1 MQACNYAL
9 NDQQQVFRTEGGNM
23 KTTALVL
30 AVTVTLAGSAF
41 AQDKISDDVVRIGV
55 LTDMSGQFSHEAGD
69 GSVTAIKM
77 AVEDFGGKVL
87 GKPIDVIVADH
98 QNRNE
103 VAIAKA
109 REWYDVGKVDMIA
122 NLINSSIA
130 LAVTNVAQEK
140 NRIAIVNGSGS
151 SRLTGDSCTPN
162 SIHYA
167 YDTYA
172 LAQGTGKALIKEGLN
187 SWYFLTADYAFGH
200 ALEGD
205 TANVVKANGG
215 TVLGSI
221 RYPIDTPDH
230 SSFLL
235 QAQASR
241 AKVVAVAGSGTTF
254 INAVKS
260 AKDFGLTDGGKQTI
274 AGLLVWITD
283 IDSMGLN
290 TAQGLVLTNGFYWDR
305 DEETRAFSKR
315 FFAKMK
321 RMPHMGDAGDY
332 SSTMHYLNAI
342 KAAGTDDAKIVMA
355 KMREIPVNDFFA
367 KNGHVREDGRF
378 VHDMYVYEVKKPS
391 ESKYAWDYYK
401 LRAVIPGNEAFR
413 PLSESK
419 CPLVK
424 K

>member
-1 MQACNYAL
+1 
-9 NDQQQVFRTEGGNM
+9 M
-23 KTTALVL
+23 KKM
-30 AVTVTLAGSAF
+30 TLALAAGLALAGPAY
-41 AQDKISDDVVRIGV
+41 AQTKISDDVVKIGV

-69 GSVTAIKM
+69 GSVTAVKM
-77 AVEDFGGKVL
+77 AVEDFGGTVL
-87 GKPIDVIVADH
+87 GKPIEVIVADH

-140 NRIAIVNGSGS
+140 NKIAIVNGSGS

-205 TANVVKANGG
+205 TASVVKANNG
-215 TVLGSI
+215 TVVGSI
-221 RYPIDTPDH
+221 RYPIDTADH

-235 QAQASR
+235 QAQASK

-260 AKDFGLTDGGKQTI
+260 AKDFGLTEGGKQTI

-283 IDSMGLN
+283 IDSMGLT

-305 DEETRAFSKR
+305 DEGTRAFSKK

-342 KAAGTDDAKIVMA
+342 KAAGTDDAKTVMA
-355 KMREIPVNDFFA
+355 KMREMPVNDFFA
-367 KNGHVREDGRF
+367 TNGRVREDGRF
-378 VHDMYVYEVKKPS
+378 IHDMYVYEVKKPS

-401 LRAVIPGNEAFR
+401 LRAVIPGDEAFR

>member
-1 MQACNYAL
+1 MRRISIALAAGIALASPAYA
-9 NDQQQVFRTEGGNM
+9 Q
-23 KTTALVL
+23 TAKL
-30 AVTVTLAGSAF
+30 
-41 AQDKISDDVVRIGV
+41 SDDVVKIGV
-55 LTDMSGQFSHEAGD
+55 LTDMSGQFSHESGEGA
-69 GSVTAIKM
+69 VTAVKM
-77 AVEDFGGKVL
+77 AVEDFGGTVL
-87 GKPIDVIVADH
+87 GKPIEVVVADH

-109 REWYDVGKVDMIA
+109 REWYDVGKVDLIA

-172 LAQGTGKALIKEGLN
+172 LAQGTGKALIKEGLK

-215 TVLGSI
+215 TVAGSI
-221 RYPIDTPDH
+221 RYPIDTADH

-235 QAQASR
+235 QAQASK
-241 AKVVAVAGSGTTF
+241 ANVVAIAGSGTTF

-260 AKDFGLTDGGKQTI
+260 AKDFGLAEGGKQTI

-283 IDSMGLN
+283 IDSMGLS
-290 TAQGLVLTNGFYWDR
+290 TAQGLVLTNAFYWDR

-342 KAAGTDDAKIVMA
+342 KAAGTDEAKAVMA
-355 KMREIPVNDFFA
+355 KMREMPVNDFFA
-367 KNGHVREDGRF
+367 KNGRVREDGRF
-378 VHDMYVYEVKKPS
+378 IHDMYVYEVKKPS

-401 LRAVIPGNEAFR
+401 LRSVIPGDEAFR
-413 PLSESK
+413 PVSESK

>member
-1 MQACNYAL
+1 MQVYLSGRSSGPFNKGEE
-9 NDQQQVFRTEGGNM
+9 TMM
-23 KTTALVL
+23 KM
-30 AVTVTLAGSAF
+30 TLALAAGLALAGPAY
-41 AQDKISDDVVRIGV
+41 AQTKISDDVVKIGV

-69 GSVTAIKM
+69 GAVTAVKM
-77 AVEDFGGKVL
+77 AVEDFGGTVL
-87 GKPIDVIVADH
+87 GKPIEVIVADH

-140 NRIAIVNGSGS
+140 NKIAIVNGSGS

-200 ALEGD
+200 ALEAD
-205 TANVVKANGG
+205 TASVVKANGG
-215 TVLGSI
+215 TVVGAI
-221 RYPIDTPDH
+221 RYPIDTADH

-235 QAQASR
+235 QAQASK

-283 IDSMGLN
+283 IDSMGLA

-305 DEETRAFSKR
+305 DEETRAFSKK

-342 KAAGTDDAKIVMA
+342 KAAGTDDAKAVMA
-355 KMREIPVNDFFA
+355 KMREMPVNDFFA
-367 KNGHVREDGRF
+367 KNGRVREDGRF

>member
-1 MQACNYAL
+1 
-9 NDQQQVFRTEGGNM
+9 M
-23 KTTALVL
+23 KPLL
-30 AVTVTLAGSAF
+30 AAF
-41 AQDKISDDVVRIGV
+41 AASIAIVGTAHAQAPKISDDVVKIGV
-55 LTDMSGQFSHEAGD
+55 LTDMSGQFSHESGEGA
-69 GSVTAIKM
+69 VTAIKM
-77 AVEDFGGKVL
+77 AVEDFGGTVL
-87 GKPIDVIVADH
+87 DKPIEVIVADH

-109 REWYDVGKVDMIA
+109 REWYDTGKVDLIA

-130 LAVTNVAQEK
+130 LAVTNVAKEK
-140 NRIAIVNGSGS
+140 DRIAIVNGSGS

-172 LAQGTGKALIKEGLN
+172 LAQGTGKALIKEGLK

-200 ALEGD
+200 ALEAD
-205 TANVVKANGG
+205 TASVVKANGG
-215 TVLGSI
+215 TVTGAI

-235 QAQASR
+235 QAQASK
-241 AKVVAVAGSGTTF
+241 ASVVAIAGSGTTF

-260 AKDFGLTDGGKQTI
+260 AKDFGLSDGGKQTI
-274 AGLLVWITD
+274 AGMLVWITD
-283 IDSMGLN
+283 VDSMGLP
-290 TAQGLVLTNGFYWDR
+290 TAQGLTFTNAFYWDR
-305 DEETRAFSKR
+305 DDETRAFSKR
-315 FFAKMK
+315 FFEKMK

-342 KAAGTDDAKIVMA
+342 KAAGTDDAKTVMA
-355 KMREIPVNDFFA
+355 KMKEMPVNDFFA
-367 KNGHVREDGRF
+367 KNGKVREDGRF

-401 LRAVIPGNEAFR
+401 LHAVIPGDEAFR

>member
-1 MQACNYAL
+1 MSKVA
-9 NDQQQVFRTEGGNM
+9 M
-23 KTTALVL
+23 
-30 AVTVTLAGSAF
+30 TLAASISLARPASAQT
-41 AQDKISDDVVRIGV
+41 ANVSDDVVRIGV
-55 LTDMSGQFSHEAGD
+55 MPDMSGQCSHESGE
-69 GSVTAIKM
+69 GSVTAVKM

-87 GKPIDVIVADH
+87 GKPIEVVVADH

-109 REWYDVGKVDMIA
+109 REWYDVAKVDLIA

-151 SRLTGDSCTPN
+151 SRLTNDSCTPN

-205 TANVVKANGG
+205 TSNVVKANGG
-215 TVLGSI
+215 TVVGSI
-221 RYPIDTPDH
+221 RYPIDTADH

-235 QAQASR
+235 QAQASKS
-241 AKVVAVAGSGTTF
+241 KVVAVAGSGTTF

-283 IDSMGLN
+283 IDSMGLT
-290 TAQGLVLTNGFYWDR
+290 TAQGLVLTNAFYWDR

-315 FFAKMK
+315 FVAKMK

-342 KAAGTDDAKIVMA
+342 KASGTDDAKTVMA
-355 KMREIPVNDFFA
+355 KMHEMPVNDFFA
-367 KNGHVREDGRF
+367 KNGRVREDGRF

-401 LRAVIPGNEAFR
+401 LRAVVPGEEAFR

-419 CPLVK
+419 CPLIK

>member
-1 MQACNYAL
+1 
-9 NDQQQVFRTEGGNM
+9 M
-23 KTTALVL
+23 KKM
-30 AVTVTLAGSAF
+30 TLALAAGLALASPAI
-41 AQDKISDDVVRIGV
+41 AQTKISDDVVKIGV
-55 LTDMSGQFSHEAGD
+55 MTDMSGQFSHESGD
-69 GSVTAIKM
+69 GSVAAVKM
-77 AVEDFGGKVL
+77 AVEDFGSTVL
-87 GKPIDVIVADH
+87 GKPIEVIVADH

-109 REWYDVGKVDMIA
+109 REWYDVGKVDLIA

-140 NRIAIVNGSGS
+140 NRVAIVNGSGS
-151 SRLTGDSCTPN
+151 SRLTNDSCTPN

-200 ALEGD
+200 ALEAD

-215 TVLGSI
+215 TVIGAI

-235 QAQASR
+235 QAQASK
-241 AKVVAVAGSGTTF
+241 AKVVAIAGSGTTF

-283 IDSMGLN
+283 TDSMGLA
-290 TAQGLVLTNGFYWDR
+290 TAQGLVLTDAFYWDR
-305 DEETRAFSKR
+305 DEETRAFSKK

-342 KAAGTDDAKIVMA
+342 KAAGTDDAKTVMA
-355 KMREIPVNDFFA
+355 KMRELPVNDFFA
-367 KNGHVREDGRF
+367 KNGRVREDGRF
-378 VHDMYVYEVKKPS
+378 IHDMYVYEVKKPS

-401 LRAVIPGNEAFR
+401 LRAVIPGDEAFR
-413 PLSESK
+413 PVSESK
-419 CPLVK
+419 CPLLK

>member
-1 MQACNYAL
+1 
-9 NDQQQVFRTEGGNM
+9 M
-23 KTTALVL
+23 KKM
-30 AVTVTLAGSAF
+30 TLALAAGLALAGPAY
-41 AQDKISDDVVRIGV
+41 AQTKISDDVVKIGV
-55 LTDMSGQFSHEAGD
+55 MTDMSGQFSHESGD
-69 GSVTAIKM
+69 GSVTAVKM
-77 AVEDFGGKVL
+77 AVEDFGGTVL
-87 GKPIDVIVADH
+87 GKPIEVVVTDH

-140 NRIAIVNGSGS
+140 NKIAIVNGSGS
-151 SRLTGDSCTPN
+151 SRLTNDSCTPN

-215 TVLGSI
+215 TVVGSI
-221 RYPIDTPDH
+221 RYPIDTADH

-235 QAQASR
+235 QAQASK
-241 AKVVAVAGSGTTF
+241 AKVVAIAGSGTTF

-283 IDSMGLN
+283 TDSMGLAA
-290 TAQGLVLTNGFYWDR
+290 AQGLVLTDAFYWDR
-305 DEETRAFSKR
+305 DEETRAFSKK

-342 KAAGTDDAKIVMA
+342 KAAGTDDAKTVMA
-355 KMREIPVNDFFA
+355 KMRELPVNDFFA
-367 KNGHVREDGRF
+367 KNGRVREDGRF

-401 LRAVIPGNEAFR
+401 LRAVIPGDEAFR

>member
-1 MQACNYAL
+1 
-9 NDQQQVFRTEGGNM
+9 M
-23 KTTALVL
+23 KKI
-30 AVTVTLAGSAF
+30 TLALAAGLALAGPAY
-41 AQDKISDDVVRIGV
+41 AQTKISDDVVKIGV

-69 GSVTAIKM
+69 GSVTAVKM
-77 AVEDFGGKVL
+77 AVEDFGGTVL
-87 GKPIDVIVADH
+87 GKPIEVIVADH

-109 REWYDVGKVDMIA
+109 REWYDVGKVDLIA

-140 NRIAIVNGSGS
+140 NRVAIVNGSGS

-172 LAQGTGKALIKEGLN
+172 LGQGTGKALIKEGLN

-200 ALEGD
+200 ALEAD
-205 TANVVKANGG
+205 TASVVKANGG
-215 TVLGSI
+215 TVVGSI
-221 RYPIDTPDH
+221 RYPIDTADH

-235 QAQASR
+235 QAQASK

-283 IDSMGLN
+283 IDSMGLA

-305 DEETRAFSKR
+305 DEETRAFSKK

-342 KAAGTDDAKIVMA
+342 KAAGTDDAKAVMA
-355 KMREIPVNDFFA
+355 KMREMPVNDFFA
-367 KNGHVREDGRF
+367 KNGRVREDGRF

-401 LRAVIPGNEAFR
+401 LRAVIPGDDAFR

>member
-1 MQACNYAL
+1 MSKVAM
-9 NDQQQVFRTEGGNM
+9 T
-23 KTTALVL
+23 L
-30 AVTVTLAGSAF
+30 AVSIGLASPAY
-41 AQDKISDDVVRIGV
+41 AQTAKVSDDVVKIGV
-55 LTDMSGQFSHEAGD
+55 MTDMSGQFSHESGE

-77 AVEDFGGKVL
+77 AIEDFGGKVL
-87 GKPIDVIVADH
+87 GKPIEVIVADH

-109 REWYDVGKVDMIA
+109 REWYDVAKVDMIA

-151 SRLTGDSCTPN
+151 SRLTNDSCTPN

-200 ALEGD
+200 ALEND

-215 TVLGSI
+215 TVVGSI
-221 RYPIDTPDH
+221 RYPIDTADH

-235 QAQASR
+235 QAQASKS
-241 AKVVAVAGSGTTF
+241 KVVAVAGSGTTF

-283 IDSMGLN
+283 IDSMGLT
-290 TAQGLVLTNGFYWDR
+290 TAQGLVLTNAFYWDR

-342 KAAGTDDAKIVMA
+342 KAAGTDDAKTVMA
-355 KMREIPVNDFFA
+355 KMREMPVNDFFA
-367 KNGHVREDGRF
+367 KNGRVREDGRF

-391 ESKYAWDYYK
+391 ESKYEWDYYK
-401 LRAVIPGNEAFR
+401 LRAVVPGEEAFR

-419 CPLVK
+419 CPLIK
-424 K
+424 R

>member
-1 MQACNYAL
+1 
-9 NDQQQVFRTEGGNM
+9 M
-23 KTTALVL
+23 KN
-30 AVTVTLAGSAF
+30 VTLALAAGLALAGPAY
-41 AQDKISDDVVRIGV
+41 AQTKVSDDVVKIGV
-55 LTDMSGQFSHEAGD
+55 LTDMSGQFSHESGD
-69 GSVTAIKM
+69 GSVAAVKM
-77 AVEDFGGKVL
+77 AVEDFGGTVL
-87 GKPIDVIVADH
+87 GKPIEVIVADH

-109 REWYDVGKVDMIA
+109 REWYDVGKVDLIA

-172 LAQGTGKALIKEGLN
+172 LGQGTGKALIKEGLN

-200 ALEGD
+200 ALEAD
-205 TANVVKANGG
+205 TGSVVKANGG
-215 TVLGSI
+215 TVTGAI
-221 RYPIDTPDH
+221 RYPIDTADH

-235 QAQASR
+235 QAQASK

-283 IDSMGLN
+283 IDSMGLA

-305 DEETRAFSKR
+305 DEETRAFSKK

-342 KAAGTDDAKIVMA
+342 KAAGTDDAKTVMA
-355 KMREIPVNDFFA
+355 KMREMPVNDFFA
-367 KNGHVREDGRF
+367 KNGRVREDGRF
-378 VHDMYVYEVKKPS
+378 IHDMYVYEVKKPS

-401 LRAVIPGNEAFR
+401 LRAVIPGDEAFR

>member
-1 MQACNYAL
+1 MQAYRGL
-9 NDQQQVFRTEGGNM
+9 GIKFPKEERKTM
-23 KTTALVL
+23 KTMTVALATGL
-30 AVTVTLAGSAF
+30 ALASPAY
-41 AQDKISDDVVRIGV
+41 AQTKISDDVVKIGV
-55 LTDMSGQFSHEAGD
+55 MTDMSGQFSHESGE
-69 GSVTAIKM
+69 GSVTAVKM
-77 AVEDFGGKVL
+77 AVEDFGGTVL
-87 GKPIDVIVADH
+87 GKPIEVIVADH

-151 SRLTGDSCTPN
+151 SRLTNDSCTPN

-200 ALEGD
+200 ALEAD
-205 TANVVKANGG
+205 TASVVKANGG
-215 TVLGSI
+215 TVVGSI
-221 RYPIDTPDH
+221 RYPIDSPDH
-230 SSFLL
+230 SAFLL
-235 QAQASR
+235 QAQASK

-283 IDSMGLN
+283 TDSMGLA
-290 TAQGLVLTNGFYWDR
+290 TAQGLVLTDAFYWDR
-305 DEETRAFSKR
+305 DEETRAFSKK

-342 KAAGTDDAKIVMA
+342 KAAGTDDAKVVMA
-355 KMREIPVNDFFA
+355 KMREMPVNDFFA
-367 KNGHVREDGRF
+367 KNGHIREDGRF

-391 ESKYAWDYYK
+391 ESKYPWDYYK
-401 LRAVIPGNEAFR
+401 LRATIPGDEAFR

-419 CPLVK
+419 CPFIK

>member
-1 MQACNYAL
+1 MKKTAIAL
-9 NDQQQVFRTEGGNM
+9 A
-23 KTTALVL
+23 TTVAL
-30 AVTVTLAGSAF
+30 ASPAF
-41 AQDKISDDVVRIGV
+41 AQAKISDDVVRIGV
-55 LTDMSGQFSHEAGD
+55 MTDMSGQFSHESGE
-69 GSVTAIKM
+69 GSVTAVKM

-87 GKPIDVIVADH
+87 GKPIEVIVADH

-215 TVLGSI
+215 TVVGAI

-235 QAQASR
+235 QAQASK

-260 AKDFGLTDGGKQTI
+260 AKDFGLTDGGKQSI

-305 DEETRAFSKR
+305 DDETRAFSKR
-315 FFAKMK
+315 FYERMK

-342 KAAGTDDAKIVMA
+342 KAAGTDDAKTVMA
-355 KMREIPVNDFFA
+355 KMREMPVNDFFA
-367 KNGHVREDGRF
+367 KNGRVREDGRF

-391 ESKYAWDYYK
+391 ESKYPWDYYK
-401 LRAVIPGNEAFR
+401 LRAVIPGDEAYR

>member
-1 MQACNYAL
+1 MRRISIAL
-9 NDQQQVFRTEGGNM
+9 AAGV
-23 KTTALVL
+23 A
-30 AVTVTLAGSAF
+30 LAGPAY
-41 AQDKISDDVVRIGV
+41 AQTAKLSDDVVRIGV
-55 LTDMSGQFSHEAGD
+55 LTDMSGQFSHESGE
-69 GSVTAIKM
+69 GSVTAVKM
-77 AVEDFGGKVL
+77 AVEDFGGTVL
-87 GKPIDVIVADH
+87 GKPIEVIVADH

-109 REWYDVGKVDMIA
+109 REWYDVGKVDLIA

-140 NRIAIVNGSGS
+140 NRVAIVNGSGS

-172 LAQGTGKALIKEGLN
+172 LAQGTGKALIKEGLK

-205 TANVVKANGG
+205 TASVVKANGG
-215 TVLGSI
+215 TVVGSI
-221 RYPIDTPDH
+221 RYPIDTADH

-235 QAQASR
+235 QAQASK
-241 AKVVAVAGSGTTF
+241 ANVVAIAGSGTTF

-260 AKDFGLTDGGKQTI
+260 AKDFGLAEGGKQTI

-283 IDSMGLN
+283 IDSMGLSA
-290 TAQGLVLTNGFYWDR
+290 AQGLVLTNAFYWDR

-342 KAAGTDDAKIVMA
+342 KAAGTDDAKTVMA
-355 KMREIPVNDFFA
+355 KMREMPVNDFFA
-367 KNGHVREDGRF
+367 KNGRVREDGRF

-391 ESKYAWDYYK
+391 DSKYAWDYYK
-401 LRAVIPGNEAFR
+401 LRSVIPGDEAFR
-413 PLSESK
+413 PLSDSK

>member
-1 MQACNYAL
+1 MNRVA
-9 NDQQQVFRTEGGNM
+9 M
-23 KTTALVL
+23 IL
-30 AVTVTLAGSAF
+30 AVGIGLASPAY
-41 AQDKISDDVVRIGV
+41 AQTAKISDDVVKIGV
-55 LTDMSGQFSHEAGD
+55 MTDMSGQFSHESGE

-77 AVEDFGGKVL
+77 AVEDFGGSVL
-87 GKPIDVIVADH
+87 GKPIEVIVADH

-109 REWYDVGKVDMIA
+109 REWYDVTKVDLIA

-151 SRLTGDSCTPN
+151 SRLTNDSCTPN

-187 SWYFLTADYAFGH
+187 TWYFLTADYAFGH
-200 ALEGD
+200 ALESD

-215 TVLGSI
+215 TVVGSI
-221 RYPIDTPDH
+221 RYPIDTADH

-235 QAQASR
+235 QAQASK

-283 IDSMGLN
+283 IDSMGLS
-290 TAQGLVLTNGFYWDR
+290 TAQGLLLTNAFYWDR

-342 KAAGTDDAKIVMA
+342 KAAGTDDAKTVMA
-355 KMREIPVNDFFA
+355 KMREMPVNDFFA
-367 KNGHVREDGRF
+367 KNGRVREDGRF

-401 LRAVIPGNEAFR
+401 LHAVVPGDEAFR

-419 CPLVK
+419 CPLIK

>member
-1 MQACNYAL
+1 
-9 NDQQQVFRTEGGNM
+9 M
-23 KTTALVL
+23 KKM
-30 AVTVTLAGSAF
+30 TLALAAGLALAGPAY
-41 AQDKISDDVVRIGV
+41 AQTKISDDVVKIGV
-55 LTDMSGQFSHEAGD
+55 LTDMSGQFSHEAGE
-69 GSVTAIKM
+69 GSVTAVKM
-77 AVEDFGGKVL
+77 AVEDFGGTVL
-87 GKPIDVIVADH
+87 GKPIEVIVADH

-140 NRIAIVNGSGS
+140 SRIAIVNGSGS

-172 LAQGTGKALIKEGLN
+172 LGQGTGKALIKEGLN

-200 ALEGD
+200 ALEAD
-205 TANVVKANGG
+205 TAGVVKANGG
-215 TVLGSI
+215 TVVGAI
-221 RYPIDTPDH
+221 RYPIDTADH

-235 QAQASR
+235 QAQASK
-241 AKVVAVAGSGTTF
+241 AKVVAIAGSGTTF

-283 IDSMGLN
+283 IDSMGL
-290 TAQGLVLTNGFYWDR
+290 TAAQGLVLTNGFYWDR
-305 DEETRAFSKR
+305 DEDTRAFSKK

-342 KAAGTDDAKIVMA
+342 KAAGTDDAKVVMA
-355 KMREIPVNDFFA
+355 KMREMPVNDFFA
-367 KNGHVREDGRF
+367 KNGRVREDGRF
-378 VHDMYVYEVKKPS
+378 IHDMYVYEVKKPS

-401 LRAVIPGNEAFR
+401 LRAVIPGDEAFR

-419 CPLVK
+419 CPLIK